1 MLNIFCGTTLFAQ
14 DKSLYNVLKS
24 NRNGKTHNIFIVPDR
39 YTLSTEKAIFESLN
53 ITSAFDIDVLT
64 LSRLASRIMP
74 AFSGINKTTSIMII
88 KKILLN
94 NKSKFKCF
102 NKALLSAGFSEDLFN
117 TINQLKSCKVT
128 PDQIVFDNPQ
138 EYLQLKMNDI
148 ALVYDE
154 YEKYLKDNN
163 LKDSADKFDDFEQ
176 VIKNSDF
183 IKNSNIYIS
192 HFDSMTLQG
201 YRIVEQLMLSAKSIN
216 IAVLKNQDT
225 INSHIYLNDMYNTIV
240 GMANNLNIKPNFYTC
255 SSGTTGQFKH
265 IENNL
270 FSYKPQ
276 TLKIKNSNIEI
287 FEHTTIEDELERVA
301 TKIVAGTK
309 TNNYKYRDFSLAIV
323 GLDNNADIVSKVFDK
338 FGISYY
344 LDKSID
350 YSQTIV
356 YSFFKTIFD
365 LNNYYYNKADIVSF
379 VKNIFVGENFDE
391 NTFEDFVNKY
401 SIQGSVFL
409 KDLQFAQEDEFFEQ
423 YNEIRNYVLGGITNF
438 HNLIKT
444 DNKVKDFTQ
453 AIRDIVT
460 YFDLETKIENL
471 IKYFEQVD
479 LQQYKLLPQL
489 LPSLSQTLDGLDQIL
504 GEVVMSGQD
513 FVDILNCG
521 LRSINLST
529 TPLACDSV
537 FVGDASKS
545 LYDRTPIMF
554 VCGANENDLPH
565 YKQDCGIITDNEIEE
580 LAVRYQIEPSIKTIN
595 QRERFKLFNLLLI
608 PTQQLILS
616 YHLKSGVNKVTGASW
631 VDQIRKMFLVEHRG
645 EYLPLDIYKND
656 YNQETFVQNLA
667 TYNNATTKLLD
678 FLRQITDGY
687 RFSYEDQIS
696 TLLNVV
702 DPQQKYV
709 KYLNYDNS
717 NRALKKNLFFVNNTL
732 SVSQIERFY
741 ECPFKHFVDY
751 GLKLKQKQIGRI
763 DNLNV
768 GNILHLLAKRFVDIY
783 SKNNTIDIQQTSD
796 KLFEQILSTP
806 EYIHIK
812 NDLQNKM
819 QLVSLKKEAS
829 RLCEAIAYQDAH
841 TKFKPIYT
849 EVRFADDGKI
859 KSLTIDVDG
868 LKLKLVGAVDRIDT
882 FEDYFRIIDY
892 KTGNC
897 DASFSQ
903 LYYGKKLQ
911 LYVYQK
917 VVAKNLKLKPAG
929 VYYLPVSSKYQ
940 KDNDDFS
947 NIYQLKGY
955 TLNQE
960 NVILASDDNLVDG
973 MESNIVDIKRNKPTK
988 DQQYVFSHYSKL
1000 LTEQDLERF
1009 ADYAIEMLK
1018 TAVKSIKDGNINV
1031 SPLKLGSHCA
1041 CDYCDY
1047 RGLCRFDERL
1057 NNSIRQVKAKV
1068 TTKSFEEETD
1078 GQ

>member
-148 ALVYDE
+148 AIVYDE

-176 VIKNSDF
+176 VIKNSNF
-183 IKNSNIYIS
+183 VKNSNIYIS

-201 YRIVEQLMLSAKSIN
+201 YRIVEQLMLSAKSVN

-240 GMANNLNIKPNFYTC
+240 GIANNLNIKPNFYTC
-255 SSGTTGQFKH
+255 SSGTIGQFKH
-265 IENNL
+265 LENNL

-301 TKIVAGTK
+301 TKIVAGIK
-309 TNNYKYRDFSLAIV
+309 TNNYKYRDFSLAIA

-344 LDKSID
+344 LDKSTD
-350 YSQTIV
+350 YSQTII
-356 YSFFKTIFD
+356 YSFLKTIFD
-365 LNNYYYNKADIVSF
+365 LNNYYYSKADIVSF

-401 SIQGSVFL
+401 SIQGSIFL
-409 KDLQFAQEDEFFEQ
+409 KELQFAQEDEFFEQ
-423 YNEIRNYVLGGITNF
+423 YNNIRNYVLGGISNF

-453 AIRDIVT
+453 VIREIVT

-504 GEVVMSGQD
+504 GEVIMSGQD

-545 LYDRTPIMF
+545 LYDRTPVMF
-554 VCGANENDLPH
+554 VCGANESDLPH
-565 YKQDCGIITDNEIEE
+565 YKQDCGIITDSEIDE

-608 PTQQLILS
+608 PTQQLVLS

-645 EYLPLDIYKND
+645 EYCPLDIYKND
-656 YNQETFVQNLA
+656 YNQESFVQNLA
-667 TYNNATTKLLD
+667 TYNNAKTKLLE

-702 DPQQKYV
+702 DPQQKYI

-717 NRALKKNLFFVNNTL
+717 NRMSKKNVFFINNTL

-783 SKNNTIDIQQTSD
+783 SKNNNIDIQQTSD

-806 EYIHIK
+806 EYVHIK

-829 RLCEAIAYQDAH
+829 RLCEAIAYQDTH

-868 LKLKLVGAVDRIDT
+868 LKLKLVGAVDRIDA

-897 DASFSQ
+897 DASFNQ

-960 NVILASDDNLVDG
+960 NVILASDDNLIDG

-1009 ADYAIEMLK
+1009 ADYAIDMLK
-1018 TAVKSIKDGNINV
+1018 NAVNNIKDGNINV
-1031 SPLKLGSHCA
+1031 SPLNLGSHCA

-1047 RGLCRFDERL
+1047 RGICRFDERL
-1057 NNSIRQVKAKV
+1057 NNNIRQVKAKV